1 MFKMI
6 DNISFLE
13 TEADCLED
21 AIVEKLYGIEKDM
34 YPVDVMFWYKVFE
47 LVGDVADYSKK
58 TSNRLRV
65 TNASK

>member
-21 AIVEKLYGIEKDM
+21 AVVEKLYGIEISST
-34 YPVDVMFWYKVFE
+34 FG
-47 LVGDVADYSKK
+47 L
-58 TSNRLRV
+58 
-65 TNASK
+65 